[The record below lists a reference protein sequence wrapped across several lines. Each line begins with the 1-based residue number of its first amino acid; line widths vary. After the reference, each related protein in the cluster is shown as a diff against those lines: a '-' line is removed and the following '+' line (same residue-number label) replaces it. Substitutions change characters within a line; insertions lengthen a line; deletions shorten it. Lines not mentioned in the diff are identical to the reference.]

1 MSLSERLQS
10 VHFNKGAIGYN
21 TKEVDAF
28 FSEMRTAA
36 EQNESALR
44 TLRAKLD
51 AFEGKSAEIART
63 ENEAYRLLAAAKDE
77 AEKLRAAAEAQAK
90 AVLDDAKARAAAA
103 EAVAAERAAV
113 AEREAARR
121 ASETVGN
128 AKQNAAMILAA
139 ADKRGRETLAAAERE
154 AAATRAKAAALSRR
168 SAEFE
173 EKLRSLTADTVRA
186 LAALN
191 AAAPAPSA
199 PTASP
204 APSAPTASPAPA
216 VSAAAAD
223 APDAARPFAS
233 RPRRTDRVRPAEPAP
248 APETAAETAAAPAAA
263 TPTASAADV
272 DVDNTAHDYAFAG
285 GKLLERDGAR
295 QTAAPRKLYDAVSVT
310 YDDGGDGYDDIKRLM
325 DSAADR
331 KLKNPTDFAN

>member
-36 EQNESALR
+36 ERDESALR

-90 AVLDDAKARAAAA
+90 TLLEDAKARAAAA

-121 ASETVGN
+121 ANETVGN

-199 PTASP
+199 PA
-204 APSAPTASPAPA
+204 APA
-216 VSAAAAD
+216 VPSAD
-223 APDAARPFAS
+223 APDAARLFAS
-233 RPRRTDRVRPAEPAP
+233 RPRRTDRVRPTEPVP
-248 APETAAETAAAPAAA
+248 APETAAETAAASAAAVPAA
-263 TPTASAADV
+263 PAADTEA
-272 DVDNTAHDYAFAG
+272 DNTAHDYAFAG
-285 GKLLERDGAR
+285 GKLLAKDGER
-295 QTAAPRKLYDAVSVT
+295 QNAAPRKLYDAVSVT

>member
-36 EQNESALR
+36 ERDEAALR

-90 AVLDDAKARAAAA
+90 TLLEDAKARAAAA

-121 ASETVGN
+121 ANETVGN
-128 AKQNAAMILAA
+128 ARQNAAMILAA

-199 PTASP
+199 PADSP
-204 APSAPTASPAPA
+204 TPS
-216 VSAAAAD
+216 AD
-223 APDAARPFAS
+223 APDAARLFAS
-233 RPRRTDRVRPAEPAP
+233 RPRRTDRVRPTEPVP
-248 APETAAETAAAPAAA
+248 APETAAETEA
-263 TPTASAADV
+263 
-272 DVDNTAHDYAFAG
+272 DNTAHDYAFAG
-285 GKLLERDGAR
+285 GKLLAKDGER
-295 QTAAPRKLYDAVSVT
+295 QNAAPRKLYDAVSVT
-310 YDDGGDGYDDIKRLM
+310 YDDGDDGYDDIKRLM

>member
-36 EQNESALR
+36 ERDEAALR

-90 AVLDDAKARAAAA
+90 TLLEDAKARAAAA

-121 ASETVGN
+121 ANETVGN
-128 AKQNAAMILAA
+128 ARQNAAMILAA

-199 PTASP
+199 PADSP
-204 APSAPTASPAPA
+204 TPS
-216 VSAAAAD
+216 AD
-223 APDAARPFAS
+223 APDAARLFAS
-233 RPRRTDRVRPAEPAP
+233 RPRRTDRVRPTEPVP
-248 APETAAETAAAPAAA
+248 APETAAETAAASAAAVPAA
-263 TPTASAADV
+263 PAADTEA
-272 DVDNTAHDYAFAG
+272 DNTAHDYAFAG
-285 GKLLERDGAR
+285 GKLLAKDGER
-295 QTAAPRKLYDAVSVT
+295 QNAAPRKLYDAVSVT

>member
-36 EQNESALR
+36 ERDEAALR

-90 AVLDDAKARAAAA
+90 TLLEDAKARAAAA

-121 ASETVGN
+121 ANETVGN
-128 AKQNAAMILAA
+128 ARQNAAMILAA

-191 AAAPAPSA
+191 AAAPAPH
-199 PTASP
+199 
-204 APSAPTASPAPA
+204 
-216 VSAAAAD
+216 
-223 APDAARPFAS
+223 
-233 RPRRTDRVRPAEPAP
+233 RPRASDRTCTR
-248 APETAAETAAAPAAA
+248 T
-263 TPTASAADV
+263 
-272 DVDNTAHDYAFAG
+272 
-285 GKLLERDGAR
+285 RDG
-295 QTAAPRKLYDAVSVT
+295 
-310 YDDGGDGYDDIKRLM
+310 GGNRRGICRSGACCACSGHRSGQYR
-325 DSAADR
+325 A
-331 KLKNPTDFAN
+331 

>member
-36 EQNESALR
+36 ERDEAALR

-90 AVLDDAKARAAAA
+90 TLLEDAKARAAAA

-121 ASETVGN
+121 ANETVGN
-128 AKQNAAMILAA
+128 ARQNAAMILAA

-199 PTASP
+199 PADSP
-204 APSAPTASPAPA
+204 TPS
-216 VSAAAAD
+216 AD
-223 APDAARPFAS
+223 APDAARLFAS
-233 RPRRTDRVRPAEPAP
+233 RPRRTDRVRPTEPVP
-248 APETAAETAAAPAAA
+248 APETAAETAAPAADTEA
-263 TPTASAADV
+263 
-272 DVDNTAHDYAFAG
+272 DNTAHDYAFAG
-285 GKLLERDGAR
+285 GKLLAKDGER
-295 QTAAPRKLYDAVSVT
+295 QNAAPRKLYDAVSVT

>member
-36 EQNESALR
+36 ERDEAALR

-90 AVLDDAKARAAAA
+90 TLLEDAKARAVAA

-121 ASETVGN
+121 ANETVGN

-168 SAEFE
+168 SADFE

-199 PTASP
+199 P
-204 APSAPTASPAPA
+204 
-216 VSAAAAD
+216 AD
-223 APDAARPFAS
+223 SPDAARLFAS
-233 RPRRTDRVRPAEPAP
+233 RPRRTDRVRPTEPVP
-248 APETAAETAAAPAAA
+248 APETAAETAAASAATVPAA
-263 TPTASAADV
+263 PAADTEA
-272 DVDNTAHDYAFAG
+272 DNTAHDYAFAG
-285 GKLLERDGAR
+285 GKLLAKDGER
-295 QTAAPRKLYDAVSVT
+295 QNAAPRKLYDAVSVT

>member
-36 EQNESALR
+36 ERDEAALR

-90 AVLDDAKARAAAA
+90 TLLEDAKARAAAA

-121 ASETVGN
+121 ANETVGN

-199 PTASP
+199 PADSP
-204 APSAPTASPAPA
+204 ALAASAVPS
-216 VSAAAAD
+216 AD
-223 APDAARPFAS
+223 APDAARLFAS
-233 RPRRTDRVRPAEPAP
+233 RPRRTDRVRPTEPVP
-248 APETAAETAAAPAAA
+248 APETAAETAAASAAAVPAA
-263 TPTASAADV
+263 PAADTEA
-272 DVDNTAHDYAFAG
+272 DNTAHDYAFAG
-285 GKLLERDGAR
+285 GKLLAKDGER
-295 QTAAPRKLYDAVSVT
+295 QNAAPRKLYDAVSVT

>member
-36 EQNESALR
+36 ERDEAALR

-90 AVLDDAKARAAAA
+90 TLLEDAKARAAAA

-121 ASETVGN
+121 ANETVGN
-128 AKQNAAMILAA
+128 ARQNAAMILAA

-199 PTASP
+199 PADSP
-204 APSAPTASPAPA
+204 TPS
-216 VSAAAAD
+216 AD
-223 APDAARPFAS
+223 APDAARLFAS
-233 RPRRTDRVRPAEPAP
+233 RPRRTDRVRPTEPVP
-248 APETAAETAAAPAAA
+248 APETAAETAAASAAAVPAA
-263 TPTASAADV
+263 PAADTEA
-272 DVDNTAHDYAFAG
+272 DNTAHDYTFAG
-285 GKLLERDGAR
+285 GKLLAKDGER
-295 QTAAPRKLYDAVSVT
+295 QNAAPRKLYDAVSVT

>member
-36 EQNESALR
+36 ERDEAALR

-90 AVLDDAKARAAAA
+90 TLLEDAKARAAAA

-121 ASETVGN
+121 ANETVGN
-128 AKQNAAMILAA
+128 ARQNAAMILAA
-139 ADKRGRETLAAAERE
+139 ADKRGRETLAAAEWE

-199 PTASP
+199 PAAS
-204 APSAPTASPAPA
+204 AVPS
-216 VSAAAAD
+216 AD
-223 APDAARPFAS
+223 APDAARLFAS
-233 RPRRTDRVRPAEPAP
+233 RPRRTDRVRPTEPVP
-248 APETAAETAAAPAAA
+248 APETAAETAAPAADTEA
-263 TPTASAADV
+263 
-272 DVDNTAHDYAFAG
+272 DNTAHDYAFAG
-285 GKLLERDGAR
+285 GKLLAKDGER
-295 QTAAPRKLYDAVSVT
+295 QNAAPRKLYDAVSVT